1 MELVK
6 CGGRAGP
13 CCSNHGH
20 EEASRGR
27 GRFATDLELRDA
39 AHSFDSANRCGE
51 KVGASEIQVGSVG
64 SCEATDSTSLAGS
77 QADYDFD
84 PKSVQGYQER
94 TTFTD
99 AVRGAG
105 AASMQHVRQIRGLV
119 LQRVCAQAQ
128 RVGLAPERVSAYVRH
143 GARRAR

>member
-1 MELVK
+1 MWRESWSKRDPSGLGWLV
-6 CGGRAGP
+6 R
-13 CCSNHGH
+13 GH
-20 EEASRGR
+20 
-27 GRFATDLELRDA
+27 
-39 AHSFDSANRCGE
+39 
-51 KVGASEIQVGSVG
+51 
-64 SCEATDSTSLAGS
+64 STSLAGS

-99 AVRGAG
+99 AARGAG
-105 AASMQHVRQIRGLV
+105 AASMQHVRQSRGLV
-119 LQRVCAQAQ
+119 PQRVCAQAQ